1 MILLRAYLTLLTLTT
16 LLTTTLSTPRQPG
29 SKTMAQCPVT
39 HATIN
44 ITSTTP
50 TVTFIKSNQKLYFAT
65 EEAADA
71 YRESPR
77 AYWLDPYDLPPAGQ
91 DGKRG
96 LPDMHGANVS
106 CAVDGTMFLINTM
119 ESSRVMHVGGQ
130 CLYFCCNDCKISY
143 WRDPAKFVQDAAVDA
158 SSVRRPTGRKCF
170 AVHFFCFCFVVHF
183 LFCCPFMF
191 PQPWH
196 YLFSTPFLCHTHTH
210 THTCNSGRLFGE
222 RFWLDICC
230 C

>member
-191 PQPWH
+191 PHP
-196 YLFSTPFLCHTHTH
+196 
-210 THTCNSGRLFGE
+210 
-222 RFWLDICC
+222 
-230 C
+230 